1 MAPPEPNISPDQGDR
16 THTNKTPEPEREP
29 RAMATQNI
37 YDTPAFF
44 ETYAALP
51 RQVNG
56 LASAPEWPALQ
67 KLLPADLGGA
77 DVLDLGCGF
86 GWYCRWFMEE
96 GGAAS
101 ARGLDISE
109 RMLARAR
116 EMTPGGGAEG
126 TQGTEGGGAITFD
139 RADLETV
146 VLPQGAYDV
155 VFSALALHYVSGL
168 ARLLSE
174 AHRALKP
181 GGMLVFSV
189 EHPLLTAPRRQG
201 FLTDAEGVRYWPLDH
216 YHDEGERVTTWLGS
230 SVRKQHRSTAGY
242 VNLLLAAGFDIR
254 GFEDWH
260 PELTEEYRNSAWG
273 KNWIRTSFLL
283 ISAVKR

>member
-1 MAPPEPNISPDQGDR
+1 
-16 THTNKTPEPEREP
+16 
-29 RAMATQNI
+29 MATAQNI

-44 ETYAALP
+44 EAYAALP
-51 RQVNG
+51 RQVHG
-56 LASAPEWPALQ
+56 LPSAPEWPALRR
-67 KLLPADLGGA
+67 LLPADLRGA

-86 GWYCRWFMEE
+86 GWYSRWFVAE
-96 GGAAS
+96 GGAAT
-101 ARGLDISE
+101 ARGVDISE
-109 RMLARAR
+109 RMLERAL
-116 EMTPGGGAEG
+116 EMTPGSDAEG
-126 TQGTEGGGAITFD
+126 SGTSPVTFD
-139 RADLETV
+139 RADLEAV
-146 VLPQGAYDV
+146 ELPPGAYDL

-168 ARLLSE
+168 SRLL
-174 AHRALKP
+174 AQVHGALRP
-181 GGMLVFSV
+181 GGALVFSV

-216 YHDEGERVTTWLGS
+216 YHDEGERVSTWLGS
-230 SVRKQHRSTAGY
+230 SVRKQHRTTASY

-260 PELTEEYRNSAWG
+260 PELTEEYRDSKWG

>member
-1 MAPPEPNISPDQGDR
+1 MVA
-16 THTNKTPEPEREP
+16 
-29 RAMATQNI
+29 QNV
-37 YDTPAFF
+37 YDSPAFF

-67 KLLPADLGGA
+67 KFLPADLSGA

-86 GWYCRWFMEE
+86 GWYCRWFVDE

-101 ARGLDISE
+101 ARGLDISQ
-109 RMLARAR
+109 RMLARALQ
-116 EMTPGGGAEG
+116 MTAGSGAEETPGAEG
-126 TQGTEGGGAITFD
+126 TDGTHGAGTITFD

-146 VLPQGAYDV
+146 ELPPGAYDV

-189 EHPLLTAPRRQG
+189 EHPLLTAPGRQG
-201 FLTDAEGVRYWPLDH
+201 FLTDAEGVRYWPLDD
-216 YHDEGERVTTWLGS
+216 YHDEGERVSTWLGS

-283 ISAVKR
+283 IAAVKR